1 MQPEPA
7 AASDQSSGPPHRIA
21 RSAGAAGTAT
31 LASRLL
37 GLARDQVLA
46 ALFGAGNQMDAF
58 VIAFR
63 MPNLVRDLFAEGAMS
78 TAFVPTFT
86 RHLTLHGKADAWRL
100 GRQVLTALILI
111 TTVIVALGL
120 LFTDSLVTVYAGDY
134 AAVPGKLELTILL
147 TRMMLPFL
155 TLAALAA
162 ALMGMLNSLHH
173 YFVPA
178 LAPATFNVAT
188 IGCALLLVPLMPA
201 VGLPPIAAI
210 AIGAILGGLGQ
221 VGIQWLPLRREGFRY
236 RPALNLG
243 DPALR
248 RVLIL
253 MGPGTL
259 GLAATQVNLF
269 VNTLL
274 ATSQGTGAASWL
286 TYAFRLMYLPLG
298 LFGVSIATAV
308 LPAAARQAALDDL
321 KGIRS
326 TLARGLTLMLV
337 LNVPATLGLLALAT
351 PIVRLLFERGQFIP
365 ADTDATAAALRLYAV
380 GLVGYS
386 TARIASPVFYA
397 LGENRLPVA
406 MSVGS
411 IAVNVV
417 ASLLLVNILGFRG
430 LALGT
435 SIAALTHGALAVLLL
450 RRRVGGVDGGRLAV
464 TLAKVLV
471 AATVMALV
479 AVTTERWSVTVVPGQ
494 GALGQAVRL
503 SAAIG
508 AGLTALAASAKL
520 VRIPEFDEALELAG
534 NRARQWLS
542 R

>member
-7 AASDQSSGPPHRIA
+7 AAFDQSSSPPHRIA
-21 RSAGAAGTAT
+21 RSAGAAGAAT

-58 VIAFR
+58 IIAFR
-63 MPNLVRDLFAEGAMS
+63 IPNLVRDLFAEGAMS
-78 TAFVPTFT
+78 AAFVPTFT
-86 RHLTLHGKADAWRL
+86 RHLTLHGKVDAWRL
-100 GRQVLTALILI
+100 GRHVLTALILI
-111 TTVIVALGL
+111 TTAIVALGL
-120 LFTDSLVTVYAGDY
+120 VFTDPLVTLYASGY
-134 AAVPGKLELTILL
+134 AAVPGKLQLTILL

-221 VGIQWLPLRREGFRY
+221 VGVQWLPLRREGFRY

-248 RVLIL
+248 RVILL

-269 VNTLL
+269 INTLL

-308 LPAAARQAALDDL
+308 LPAAARHAALDDP
-321 KGIRS
+321 KAIRS

-351 PIVRLLFERGQFIP
+351 PIVRLLFERGQFLP

-430 LALGT
+430 LALGA

-450 RRRVGGVDGGRLAV
+450 RRRVGGVDGGRLAL
-464 TLAKVLV
+464 TLAKVLA

-508 AGLTALAASAKL
+508 AALTALAASAKL
-520 VRIPEFDEALELAG
+520 VRIPEFDEALELARD
-534 NRARQWLS
+534 RARKWLS